1 MDLSAHSGRTQDAM
15 AIALGESDR
24 AKAALE
30 RSWADFS
37 AEPTPA
43 RQFLLLSA
51 MAAELDS
58 LAHLEIARKATAR
71 ASRPRERSPER

>member
-1 MDLSAHSGRTQDAM
+1 MDPSPLSGRTHDPM
-15 AIALGESDR
+15 TIALGESDR

-58 LAHLEIARKATAR
+58 LAHIEIARRHRAR
-71 ASRPRERSPER
+71 GKR